1 MEIELN
7 ILSAKIRLM
16 QKNQK
21 YALRI
26 TGLGYQNPISQRFP
40 ENFTE
45 NHQII
50 LRLNSSES
58 YQNWQDINKQLK
70 QTQLIRIL
78 NSNVEWIQEDT
89 CIEEFAILK
98 PLWN

>member
-1 MEIELN
+1 MKIESN

-26 TGLGYQNPISQRFP
+26 TGLDYQNSISQRFP

-45 NHQII
+45 NHQVI
-50 LRLNSSES
+50 LRLDSSES

-98 PLWN
+98 PS